1 MLLVLDV
8 GNTNTTMGVYEG
20 DKLLRHWRLTSK
32 KQTVDEIGYMMHGL
46 LGAFSI
52 DKKRITGAVYGS
64 VVPPLDD
71 IFIQGV
77 ESYIGVK
84 CMKVTSKLVCG
95 LKIAMRNPTGIGADR
110 LANAVAGIEKYG
122 APLIVVDLG
131 TAITLDVISRDSEYL
146 GGTIS
151 PGMELGMEALFNG
164 TAKLPKISLVPP
176 TRHIGGNTIE
186 ALQSG
191 IVYGAIGMVD
201 ALIAGVQK
209 ELGYDCQ
216 VIATGGHSR
225 IFTQCSALVKKC
237 DPWLTLD
244 GLKLIYDRNVKK

>member
-20 DKLLRHWRLTSK
+20 DKLLQHWRLTSK

-46 LGAFSI
+46 LNAFSI
-52 DKKRITGAVYGS
+52 DKCHITGAVYGS

-77 ESYIGVK
+77 ENYIGVK
-84 CMKVTSKLVCG
+84 CLKVTSRLVKG
-95 LKIAMRNPTGIGADR
+95 LKIAMRNATGIGADR

-131 TAITLDVISRDSEYL
+131 TAITLDVVSQKSEYL

-151 PGMELGMEALFNG
+151 PGMELGMEALFKG

-176 TRHIGGNTIE
+176 AHYIGGNTIE

-191 IVYGAIGMVD
+191 IIHGTVGMVD

-209 ELGYDCQ
+209 ELGYECQ
-216 VIATGGHSR
+216 VVATGGHSEL
-225 IFTQCSALVKKC
+225 FAKCSEFVTKS

-244 GLKLIYDRNVKK
+244 GLKIIYDRNIKQ